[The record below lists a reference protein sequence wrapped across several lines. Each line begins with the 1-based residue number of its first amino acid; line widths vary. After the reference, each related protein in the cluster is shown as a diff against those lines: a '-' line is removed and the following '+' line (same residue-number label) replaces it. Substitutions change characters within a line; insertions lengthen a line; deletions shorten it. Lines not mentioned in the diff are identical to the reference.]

1 MTKIDELLLI
11 GTYSSRTYQVNRDAM
26 AEYNRLREIS
36 NSAPQKAVDGTDY
49 YLNISLL
56 NTKTLKKHAKD
67 IEKYK
72 NVIENGKSY
81 LIETHILIKMIFLV
95 WCNIY
100 TFPAKS
106 FKKYKVKT
114 NPNMCILMYFK
125 IQRDHPRITRKALKS
140 QILDLFTKSSSG
152 QKQNFSL
159 KRHYYTSF
167 IKSRM

>member
-26 AEYNRLREIS
+26 AEYNRLREVS

-72 NVIENGKSY
+72 NVIENGKS
-81 LIETHILIKMIFLV
+81 
-95 WCNIY
+95 
-100 TFPAKS
+100 
-106 FKKYKVKT
+106 
-114 NPNMCILMYFK
+114 
-125 IQRDHPRITRKALKS
+125 
-140 QILDLFTKSSSG
+140 
-152 QKQNFSL
+152 
-159 KRHYYTSF
+159 
-167 IKSRM
+167 